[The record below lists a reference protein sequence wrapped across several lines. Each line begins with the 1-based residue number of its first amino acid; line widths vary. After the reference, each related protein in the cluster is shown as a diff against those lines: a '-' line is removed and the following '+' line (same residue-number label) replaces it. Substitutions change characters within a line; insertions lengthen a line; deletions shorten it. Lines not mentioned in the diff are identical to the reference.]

1 MPKFAKGSLEMKNY
15 MAELREKRGNKRP
28 IITHKEVS
36 KEHIQRILNEALEK
50 YYMVSTPIVEVP
62 DKVIK
67 IDNKGDPKLL
77 DTLTKAGNL
86 KKVDGQNVIKL
97 EPAKELSIKTKGK
110 KYNEVDKDSNLFKSN
125 PHIKNLQENI
135 QNLESKFLDEKD
147 GEEKKNLIKSIKANK
162 QTMKKMI
169 YDSQNDD
176 KKEEPDVKPES
187 ITINDSKITKTRPK
201 K

>member
-1 MPKFAKGSLEMKNY
+1 
-15 MAELREKRGNKRP
+15 
-28 IITHKEVS
+28 
-36 KEHIQRILNEALEK
+36 
-50 YYMVSTPIVEVP
+50 MVSTPIVEVP

-67 IDNKGDPKLL
+67 IDNKGDPKLI

-86 KKVDGQNVIKL
+86 KKVDGQNVIQL

-125 PHIKNLQENI
+125 PHIKNLQEDI

-147 GEEKKNLIKSIKANK
+147 AEEKKNLIKSIKTNK
-162 QTMKKMI
+162 QTMKRMI

-176 KKEEPDVKPES
+176 KKEEPDVKPDS
-187 ITINDSKITKTRPK
+187 TTINETKISKTRPK